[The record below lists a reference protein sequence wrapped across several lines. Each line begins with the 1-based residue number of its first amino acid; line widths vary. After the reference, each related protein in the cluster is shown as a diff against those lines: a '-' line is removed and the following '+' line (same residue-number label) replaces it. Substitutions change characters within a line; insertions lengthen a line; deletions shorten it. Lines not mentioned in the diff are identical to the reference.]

1 VIAVRHSV
9 ESHVSFEFLTM
20 EFFAQR
26 YLKPETVVVAP
37 TFEHA
42 TPLLI
47 FAAAA
52 GETLIPPEINAAE
65 STAIKSLRAMTNLH

>member
-1 VIAVRHSV
+1 
-9 ESHVSFEFLTM
+9 M

-52 GETLIPPEINAAE
+52 GETLIPPEITAAE
-65 STAIKSLRAMTNLH
+65 STAIRILRAMTYLH